1 MPTLLIH
8 PRKGLFR
15 LTICQNCGH
24 IWSCQNCS
32 SKLTTYRTSEKQL
45 ELICNHCQ
53 TAYNYPNDCP
63 ECHSKQVFSKFGGVD
78 DLEEVIQKE
87 FHKNTI
93 RLDKIKSFKQM
104 NSQIVKN
111 SNPDQLFVT
120 TRVFDPAIDYA
131 QFSKIIF
138 IQAENLL
145 ASSDYLVQ
153 EELIKNLT
161 ELFLQIDPET
171 EIFFDKNG
179 QNISFFKDLQNLNF
193 IKDKAFLKDWFRQK
207 MEEELQNR
215 QKYKFPPF
223 NNLLLL
229 TTQEK
234 DYQKSLQKLGATR
247 EYLEKVKSEI
257 PEVGWGKVYPA
268 RLLRRKGYYSHHLL
282 LKFPRNYDYFPVLQK
297 TILGLSSL
305 YKLQVR
311 LNPRH
316 TF

>member
-24 IWSCQNCS
+24 TWSCQNCTS
-32 SKLTTYRTSEKQL
+32 NLTTYRTNDKQL

-63 ECHSKQVFSKFGGVD
+63 QCHSKQVFSKFGGMD
-78 DLEEVIQKE
+78 ELEEVIQKE
-87 FHKNTI
+87 FGKNII
-93 RLDKIKSFKQM
+93 RLDNLKTFVKI
-104 NSQIVKN
+104 NSTIAKN
-111 SNPDQLFVT
+111 SNADQLFAT

-131 QFSKIIF
+131 KFSKIIF

-153 EELIKNLT
+153 EELIKSLT
-161 ELFLQIDPET
+161 ELFLQLDPQT
-171 EIFFDKNG
+171 EVIFDKNG
-179 QNISFFKDLQNLNF
+179 QNIDFFEDLQNLSLAT
-193 IKDKAFLKDWFRQK
+193 DGSALQAWFAQK
-207 MEEELQNR
+207 MELELANR
-215 QKYKFPPF
+215 KKYNFPPYS
-223 NNLLLL
+223 NLLLL
-229 TTQEK
+229 TSQEK
-234 DYQKSLQKLGATR
+234 DYQKSLQKLQATK
-247 EYLEKVKSEI
+247 EYLQKIQSEI
-257 PEVGWGKVYPA
+257 PQATWGRVYPA
-268 RLLRRKGYYSHHLL
+268 RLLRRKGYYSHHILV
-282 LKFPRNYDYFPVLQK
+282 KFPKNYSHFPVLQK
-297 TILGLSSL
+297 AILGLASL

>member
-1 MPTLLIH
+1 MSILLIH

-15 LTICQNCGH
+15 LTVCQNCGH
-24 IWSCQNCS
+24 TWSCQNCS
-32 SKLTTYRTSEKQL
+32 SKLTTYRTSDKQL

-53 TAYNYPNDCP
+53 TAYNYPNNCP
-63 ECHSKQVFSKFGGVD
+63 KCHSKQVFSKLGGVD

-87 FHKNTI
+87 FSKTTI
-93 RLDKIKSFKQM
+93 RLDKIKSFKQI

-111 SNPDQLFVT
+111 SSSNQLFST
-120 TRVFDPAIDYA
+120 TRVFDPAINYT

-161 ELFLQIDPET
+161 ELFLQIDRET
-171 EIFFDKNG
+171 EVFFDKNG
-179 QNISFFKDLQNLNF
+179 QNISFFKELQDLSLSENRSNLQ
-193 IKDKAFLKDWFRQK
+193 AWFRQK
-207 MEEELQNR
+207 MEEELKNR
-215 QKYKFPPF
+215 QKYQFPPF

-234 DYQKSLQKLGATR
+234 DYQKSLQKLQTTK
-247 EYLEKVKSEI
+247 EYLQKIQSEI
-257 PEVGWGKVYPA
+257 PQVTWGRVYPA
-268 RLLRRKGYYSHHLL
+268 KLLRRKGYYSHHLL
-282 LKFPRNYDYFPVLQK
+282 VKFPKNYTNFPVLQK
-297 TILGLSSL
+297 AILGLASL